1 MAHRHFCDFLRV
13 NASMPSIFIAAAD
26 TRLEFLGTVACC
38 VKFVVTKA
46 FFQWLVPLE
55 EQCH

>member
-1 MAHRHFCDFLRV
+1 
-13 NASMPSIFIAAAD
+13 MPSIFIAAAD
-26 TRLEFLGTVACC
+26 TRLEFLGMVACC